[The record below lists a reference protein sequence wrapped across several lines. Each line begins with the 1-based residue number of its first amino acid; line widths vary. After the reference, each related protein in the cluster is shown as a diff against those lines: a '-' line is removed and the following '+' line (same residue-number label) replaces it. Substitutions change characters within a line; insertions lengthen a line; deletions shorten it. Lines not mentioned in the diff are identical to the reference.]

1 MYLEKPLSVT
11 ISMAVLLL
19 SLAVSSVVGN
29 GFVLAIL
36 ARFKKLRNYANT
48 LIANLALVDLL
59 NSLINL
65 PFYLLYGVLKVSWF
79 KGKTLAFLSS
89 FFNRLFILLNLASML
104 MLLVNVF
111 LALTFDLRY
120 FTWKTNAKAMAIV
133 LVEWLV
139 CLAVVTL
146 SCLPLFKIDLQN
158 ADVFTYRQVIFEKNK
173 TVVASSMTL
182 FILCAIVLG
191 TLVLCSVR
199 RKKLKVRYT

>member
-19 SLAVSSVVGN
+19 LLAVSSAVGN

-48 LIANLALVDLL
+48 LIANLALVDHL

-120 FTWKTNAKAMAIV
+120 FTWKTNEKAMAIV

-146 SCLPLFKIDLQN
+146 SCLPLFEIDLQN
-158 ADVFTYRQVIFEKNK
+158 ADVLTYRQVIFEKNK

-199 RKKLKVRYT
+199 TKKLKVRYT

>member
-19 SLAVSSVVGN
+19 LLAVSSAVGN

-120 FTWKTNAKAMAIV
+120 FTWKTNEKAMAIV

-146 SCLPLFKIDLQN
+146 SCLPLFEIDLQN

-199 RKKLKVRYT
+199 TKKLKVRYT

>member
-19 SLAVSSVVGN
+19 LLAVSSAVGN

-120 FTWKTNAKAMAIV
+120 FTWKTNEKAMAIV

-146 SCLPLFKIDLQN
+146 SCLPLFEIDLQN
-158 ADVFTYRQVIFEKNK
+158 ADVLTYRQVIFEKNK